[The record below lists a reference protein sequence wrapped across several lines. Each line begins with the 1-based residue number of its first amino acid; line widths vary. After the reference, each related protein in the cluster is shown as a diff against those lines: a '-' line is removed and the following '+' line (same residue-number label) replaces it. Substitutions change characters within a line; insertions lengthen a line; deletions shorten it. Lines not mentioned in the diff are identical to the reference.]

1 MFGGGVRESSSL
13 LVGAGTRGAFYAG
26 GDILPPAGAI
36 DAYGDGE
43 SRLPQP

>member
-1 MFGGGVRESSSL
+1 MLAACGGGDK
-13 LVGAGTRGAFYAG
+13 GAFYAV